1 MEDFSGNVKK
11 MSQIRTY
18 EINILSD
25 LKVDLFIFEKKVKI
39 ACFEREK
46 QNLTIF
52 FLCDKTSKNKKRR
65 YSTWNLK

>member
-25 LKVDLFIFEKKVKI
+25 LKVDLFIFEKKSENSV
-39 ACFEREK
+39 F
-46 QNLTIF
+46 
-52 FLCDKTSKNKKRR
+52 
-65 YSTWNLK
+65 

>member
-1 MEDFSGNVKK
+1 MEDFSGDVKK

-39 ACFEREK
+39 ACFESGK

-52 FLCDKTSKNKKRR
+52 FSVIKLAKIKNGGIQHGI
-65 YSTWNLK
+65 